1 MCEQK
6 AYRHSCIATSA
17 LFTGN
22 HDLYDLDTQKYEWCI
37 LSTTSLRCY
46 LMIVNADFNIALV
59 FSLFNWLS
67 IWMLFVLVIE
77 EQSSEMVLKQVYRVW
92 FRGSPNWIR
101 WPCEHAFL
109 LKQKF
114 TSNKIP
120 AVIEEIRLVPPTCC
134 ETRVHRYI
142 EVALDVYFT
151 KTPIWN
157 SVRHHLLVLR
167 TGCVL

>member
-1 MCEQK
+1 MLI
-6 AYRHSCIATSA
+6 S
-17 LFTGN
+17 
-22 HDLYDLDTQKYEWCI
+22 I
-37 LSTTSLRCY
+37 LLS
-46 LMIVNADFNIALV
+46 F
-59 FSLFNWLS
+59 FSLFYWLS

-114 TSNKIP
+114 TSNKIL

-142 EVALDVYFT
+142 EVALDVYFA

-157 SVRHHLLVLR
+157 SVRHQLIGSTHRMCTLTRSSKDECSTGSNNHLRLTDLFR
-167 TGCVL
+167 S

>member
-22 HDLYDLDTQKYEWCI
+22 HDLYELDTQKYEWCD
-37 LSTTSLRCY
+37 LSTTSLWCY
-46 LMIVNADFNIALV
+46 LMLISILLSF
-59 FSLFNWLS
+59 FSLFYWLS

-114 TSNKIP
+114 KSNKIP
-120 AVIEEIRLVPPTCC
+120 VVIEKIRLEPPTCC

-142 EVALDVYFT
+142 EVALDVYFA

-157 SVRHHLLVLR
+157 SVRHHLLVLH

>member
-1 MCEQK
+1 MLI
-6 AYRHSCIATSA
+6 S
-17 LFTGN
+17 
-22 HDLYDLDTQKYEWCI
+22 I
-37 LSTTSLRCY
+37 LLS
-46 LMIVNADFNIALV
+46 F
-59 FSLFNWLS
+59 FSLFYWLS

-114 TSNKIP
+114 TSNKIL
-120 AVIEEIRLVPPTCC
+120 AVIEEIIRLVPPTGC

-142 EVALDVYFT
+142 EVALDMYFA

-157 SVRHHLLVLR
+157 FVRHHQGPTGSRYPTRPELFLKYPTRPDPKIENDWVL
-167 TGCVL
+167 GN

>member
-1 MCEQK
+1 MPSTDPVPPNTNRYLKEYQL
-6 AYRHSCIATSA
+6 A
-17 LFTGN
+17 
-22 HDLYDLDTQKYEWCI
+22 DL
-37 LSTTSLRCY
+37 LSTWRHINSRQGSSLTRATCH
-46 LMIVNADFNIALV
+46 F
-59 FSLFNWLS
+59 FPLFNWLS
-67 IWMLFVLVIE
+67 IWILFVIVIE

-92 FRGSPNWIR
+92 FRGSPNLIR

-134 ETRVHRYI
+134 ETRVHRYVD
-142 EVALDVYFT
+142 VALDVYFA

-157 SVRHHLLVLR
+157 SVRHHLLVLH